1 MKRYRNRVSLFF
13 SIALPGLMMMTS
25 PLHAQKPPL
34 PSGPLPEGLGVN
46 IHFTDPQPGEMK
58 MMAEAGIRW
67 VRMDLFWDQTERE
80 KGVYDF
86 SAYDRLIKALEEHRI
101 RPIFI
106 LDYVNKFYDN
116 AQSPHTPEGRAGMA
130 RWAAAA
136 ASHFRGR
143 GVLWE
148 MYNEPNIFPFWRPK
162 PNVQDYI
169 LLAKEVGEAIQRA
182 APGEVYIGPATSG
195 VDLRFIEACFQGGL
209 LNYWKAV
216 SVHPYRSQDP
226 ETVEEDYRRL
236 RQLIQRYAPG
246 KKIPII
252 SGEWGYSA
260 IWSGMDPQR
269 QGKLLPRQWLTNIAN
284 EVILSIWYDWRDDGL
299 DPKEPEHHFGT
310 VRHSF
315 RAAEAQPFEPKPAY
329 LAAKTL
335 TTFLNGFQ
343 FNKRLSIG
351 DGRDYVLLFTRGSE
365 TRLVAWTRSTKS
377 HTDYIPVSPGK
388 FQVFNH
394 LGERLPDIQADPS
407 GLPITLT
414 DAPHYLIPEKPNEL
428 LLLAA
433 SAERAPL
440 EIVIRNYEALR
451 ERRFV
456 RPETPRIRQGLKLKN
471 PLKRTLKIQT
481 ESQTV
486 MLRPGA
492 TATLFSSASVMRSP
506 VQSPLNFEW
515 SIEGVGTLRQR
526 SHVVVEDYVTLTLLP
541 PAGDD
546 LLVRLDNPSKK
557 AFQGR
562 LALYSGGAGAG
573 IYKTVDIPS
582 GQESS
587 LIRFPGL
594 FKNGKLDNLACVLS
608 YDDRTEILR
617 ESFSS
622 IVVIDSFRRSSGD
635 SPLTDYRLLPDGD
648 SKVASDQSLSAECPP
663 EGPPIEGMHCLK
675 LQYRFDPGWKFVRMT
690 PERESL
696 RKIEGRPKALGLWI
710 YGDGQGNSPRLRIVD
725 STGQTFQP
733 ESDPIDWKGWRY
745 VLFPL
750 DGSRGGHWGGAN
762 DGVIHYPIRFDTLF
776 LLDSPGGKATQGAI
790 YISSPTLIR

>member
-1 MKRYRNRVSLFF
+1 MKRYSYRILRLLIINVMALIMTANLQALQNR
-13 SIALPGLMMMTS
+13 
-25 PLHAQKPPL
+25 L

-58 MMAEAGIRW
+58 MMADAGIRW

-86 SAYDRLIKALEEHRI
+86 SAYDRLIKALEEYRI

-106 LDYVNKFYDN
+106 LDYVNKFYDD
-116 AQSPHTPEGRAGMA
+116 ARSPDTPEGRAGMA

-136 ASHFRGR
+136 ATHFRGR
-143 GVLWE
+143 GILWE

-169 LLAKEVGEAIQRA
+169 LLAREVGEAIRRA
-182 APGEVYIGPATSG
+182 APEEIYIGPATSG
-195 VDLRFIEACFQGGL
+195 VDFRFLEACFQGGL
-209 LNYWKAV
+209 LDYWKAV

-236 RQLIQRYAPG
+236 RQLIERYAPG

-260 IWSGMDPQR
+260 VWSGMDEQK
-269 QGKLLPRQWLTNIAN
+269 QGKMLPRQWLTNIAN
-284 EVILSIWYDWRDDGL
+284 GIILSIWYDWRNDGL

-310 VRHSF
+310 VHHTF
-315 RAAEAQPFEPKPAY
+315 RSGEPQPFEPKPAY

-335 TTFLNGFQ
+335 TGTLKGFQ
-343 FNKRLSIG
+343 FNKRLHTG
-351 DGRDYVLLFTRGSE
+351 DERDYVLLFTKGSDI
-365 TRLVAWTRSTKS
+365 RLVAWTRSPKKQ
-377 HTDYIPVSPGK
+377 TDRIPVSPGR
-388 FQVFNH
+388 FQVISH
-394 LGERLPDIQADPS
+394 LGERLPDIQADS
-407 GLPITLT
+407 AGLPITLT
-414 DAPHYLIPEKPNEL
+414 DAPQYLIPEKPNEL
-428 LLLAA
+428 LILAA

-440 EIVIRNYEALR
+440 EIVVRDYDSLR
-451 ERRFV
+451 EKGFV
-456 RPETPRIRQGLKLKN
+456 RPETPRLRRGLTLKN
-471 PLKRTLKIQT
+471 PLKRTLKIQS

-486 MLRPGA
+486 TLRPGA
-492 TATLFSSASVMRSP
+492 SATIYSSMSVMRSRA
-506 VQSPLNFEW
+506 QRPLYYEW
-515 SIEGVGTLRQR
+515 NIEGVGVIRQR
-526 SHVVVEDYVTLTLLP
+526 SAVVVEDYFTLTLLP

-562 LALYSGGAGAG
+562 LALYPDGATKG
-573 IYKTVDIPS
+573 IYKPVELKP
-582 GQESS
+582 GEESA
-587 LIRFPGL
+587 LVRFAGL
-594 FKNGKLDNLACVLS
+594 VKGGKLVNSALELS
-608 YDDRTEILR
+608 YADRTLILK
-617 ESFSS
+617 ETFSS
-622 IVVIDSFRRSSGD
+622 VSVVDRFQRAGTD
-635 SPLTDYRLLPDGD
+635 SPLSDYRLQPDGD
-648 SKVASDQSLSAECPP
+648 SKVASEQTLFVECPP
-663 EGPPIEGMHCLK
+663 EGPPVPGMNCLK
-675 LQYRFDPGWKFVRMT
+675 IQYRYDPGWKFVRMI

-745 VLFPL
+745 VLFAM